1 MKKLS
6 TKLLFGFLGIST
18 LASMIGAISGS
29 VAWYAY
35 VTRATMSY
43 SGTSVNSTKQLQIG
57 LRSDVEVTFPSGTIT
72 VDLPDGNGGHYYF
85 MNPGASLPAT
95 VINAYLEAN
104 GYTTTTLEPVSSYT
118 YATGSAIN
126 LKNAPTANKP
136 TLERT
141 AAEKSKYV
149 NINFALRVLESD
161 LLTPTYVANKPIY
174 LTDAEA
180 QAASSGDGEVYKA
193 IRMFID
199 RSNGTDF
206 IFNPSAEAN
215 GSTKVAG
222 ILDISGDDLY
232 DYDNVM
238 NSPTFGCEC
247 LYGDYDI
254 KSGSTLADLY
264 STPLDAT
271 SALVDANGSGVT
283 DHRTTFT
290 AKHYE
295 GIKYLDMQALT
306 SGENPL
312 LTPHYAEYLGTNTI
326 YPTPN
331 EQGELEN
338 NYAVCMTQNN
348 TEDNRYCIGEF
359 STQIYLEGWDFN
371 IIDDELSHAFNLG
384 LTFEIN

>member
-18 LASMIGAISGS
+18 LASLTGAISGT

-35 VTRATMSY
+35 ATRATMSY

-57 LRSDVEVTFPSGTIT
+57 LHSAVEVDFPDGTIT

-85 MNPGASLPAT
+85 MNPGASLPAS
-95 VINAYLEAN
+95 VISAYLDTN

-118 YATGSAIN
+118 YNMGDAID
-126 LKNAPTANKP
+126 LRNAPTANKP
-136 TLERT
+136 TVARKV
-141 AAEKSKYV
+141 AEKSKYV
-149 NINFALRVLESD
+149 DINFALRVLEAD
-161 LLTPTYVANKPIY
+161 LSTPTYVAGKPIY
-174 LTDAEA
+174 LTDAQA
-180 QAASSGDGEVYKA
+180 QAASANDGQVYKA
-193 IRMFID
+193 IRMYVD
-199 RSNGTDF
+199 RSNGDDF
-206 IFNPSAEAN
+206 LFNPSATLD

-238 NSPTFGCEC
+238 NSPTYGCEC

-254 KSGSTLADLY
+254 ATGSELADLY
-264 STPLDAT
+264 SPALAAT
-271 SALVDANGSGVT
+271 SALVDANGSGIANR
-283 DHRTTFT
+283 RTTFT

-306 SGENPL
+306 SGDNPL

-331 EQGELEN
+331 AQGELEN
-338 NYAVCMTQNN
+338 DYAVCVTQSNA
-348 TEDNRYCIGEF
+348 DNKYCIGEF
-359 STQIYLEGWDFN
+359 STKIYLEGWDFS
-371 IIDDELSHAFNLG
+371 IIDDELSHMFNLG